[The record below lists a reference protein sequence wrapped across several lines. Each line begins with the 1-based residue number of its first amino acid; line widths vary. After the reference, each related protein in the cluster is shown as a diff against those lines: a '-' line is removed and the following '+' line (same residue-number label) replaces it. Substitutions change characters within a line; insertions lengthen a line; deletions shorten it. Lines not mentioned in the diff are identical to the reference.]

1 MKKLEFIT
9 GVLVVLLLLLGAGT
23 AGGIEQGTMT
33 TGAAIISLSV
43 CTVIGLILYGIG
55 KIYP

>member
-9 GVLVVLLLLLGAGT
+9 GILVVLLLLLAAGT

-33 TGAAIISLSV
+33 AGTAVVSLSV
-43 CTVIGLILYGIG
+43 CAGIALILYGIR